1 MSATGM
7 TNSALLDAYDRLR
20 EHPEIDGEGIELAM
34 EFELLALKAGA
45 DPDWSRERLVRFER
59 SRGGGLAT
67 LARYGR
73 PYYRA
78 LAHVRWG
85 KTPKGA
91 LPAIRKILRQ
101 KPPAPEPTPEP
112 ETEPTPKH
120 EHRPENP
127 DERIAA

>member
-1 MSATGM
+1 M

-20 EHPEIDGEGIELAM
+20 EHPEIDGEGIQLAV
-34 EFELLALKAGA
+34 EFELLALESGA
-45 DPDWSRERLVRFER
+45 DPDWSRQRLVRFER
-59 SRGGGLAT
+59 SRKGGLAT
-67 LARYGR
+67 LARYGK

-91 LPAIRKILRQ
+91 LPAIREILRQ
-101 KPPAPEPTPEP
+101 KPPAPE
-112 ETEPTPKH
+112 H